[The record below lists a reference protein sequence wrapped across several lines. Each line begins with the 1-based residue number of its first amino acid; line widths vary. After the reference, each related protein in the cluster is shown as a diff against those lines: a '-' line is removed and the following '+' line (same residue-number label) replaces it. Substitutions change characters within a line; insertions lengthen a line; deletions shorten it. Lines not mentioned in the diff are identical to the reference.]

1 MFESNSNIPDD
12 FLWNSLEQSWDSVLC
27 NTEVSKLSESE
38 AQPNPKS
45 SDSSGDNCSELK
57 LIKQPSPPPVAA
69 PVQELS
75 VIADLMQLC
84 DPSNSL
90 QPSTEAEPV
99 TALPL
104 LTDNLKQ
111 TEAPKALHIVNFVQL
126 FCFLVDNNNHICV
139 KSNSIF
145 YTESV
150 ACKDDG
156 GVYEVCQEKY

>member
-27 NTEVSKLSESE
+27 NTEVSKLSELE
-38 AQPNPKS
+38 PQPNPKREPE
-45 SDSSGDNCSELK
+45 DSSGDNRSELK
-57 LIKQPSPPPVAA
+57 LIMQPSPPPVAA

-90 QPSTEAEPV
+90 QPSTEAEAVP
-99 TALPL
+99 ALPL

-111 TEAPKALHIVNFVQL
+111 TEAPKELHIVKLCATLL
-126 FCFLVDNNNHICV
+126 FF
-139 KSNSIF
+139 S
-145 YTESV
+145 
-150 ACKDDG
+150 
-156 GVYEVCQEKY
+156 